1 MPRVYTAHM
10 ILMGYLFTYSAAIV
24 LGVLS
29 THDVGI
35 VAVHVVLLALGA
47 FALRLILPGLID
59 ERL

>member
-1 MPRVYTAHM
+1 MPRAYTRHT
-10 ILMGYLFTYSAAIV
+10 ILMGYLFIYSAAIV

-47 FALRLILPGLID
+47 FALRLILPGLTD